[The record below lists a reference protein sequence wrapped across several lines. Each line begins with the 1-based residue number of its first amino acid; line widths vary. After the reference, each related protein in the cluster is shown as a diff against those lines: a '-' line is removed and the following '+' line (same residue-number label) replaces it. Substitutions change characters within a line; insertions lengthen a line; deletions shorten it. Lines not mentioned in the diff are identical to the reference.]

1 MENIYASLAEKATE
15 VLRKTSN
22 PRAVIALAG
31 PPGSGKSTIAAEVVK
46 RINAEANQRVAAVLP
61 MDGFHYPRAYLD
73 TLPNRA
79 EAYSRRGT
87 HWTFDA
93 NGVVNLAKTLHSSR
107 TATLDVI
114 LAPSFDHATK
124 DPLEAGIKIPSEI
137 KIIILEG
144 NWLLFDRNPWN
155 QIATYMDDTWFVDID
170 EDLARH
176 RVAERHIKS
185 GIETTWEAAL
195 ERTNQNDLL
204 NGQEIRRHLIKPSVT
219 VQSIG
224 VSVDKE
230 GH

>member
-1 MENIYASLAEKATE
+1 MEDTYAFLAEKATE

-22 PRAVIALAG
+22 PRVVISLAG

-73 TLPNRA
+73 TLPNCA

-93 NGVVNLAKTLHSSR
+93 NGVAS
-107 TATLDVI
+107 I
-114 LAPSFDHATK
+114 
-124 DPLEAGIKIPSEI
+124 EIPSEI

-144 NWLLFDRNPWN
+144 NWLLFDRDPWN
-155 QIATYMDDTWFVDID
+155 QIEAYMDDTWFVDID
-170 EDLARH
+170 EDLARR

-204 NGQEIRRHLIKPSVT
+204 NGQEVRRHLIKPSVM
-219 VQSIG
+219 VQSID
-224 VSVDKE
+224 VSVDKKD
-230 GH
+230 H